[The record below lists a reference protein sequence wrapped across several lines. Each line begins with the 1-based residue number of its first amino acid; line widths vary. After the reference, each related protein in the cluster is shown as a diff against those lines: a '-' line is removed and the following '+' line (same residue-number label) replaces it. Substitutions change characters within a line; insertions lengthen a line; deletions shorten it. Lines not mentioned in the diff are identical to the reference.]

1 MLKVGD
7 KAPVFKL
14 PDSNGNE
21 QLLTDFLNESQIVI
35 LFFPLAFS
43 DVCSKEMCSV
53 RDNMKMYRSLD
64 VTVIGISVDSIFT
77 LKAFKKVRNLN
88 FRLLSDFNKEVSR
101 QYDVLCDNYY
111 GMKGVSKRASFVISQ
126 NGLIKHVEVLEDSG
140 ELPDFRAILKSITS

>member
-21 QLLTDFLNESQIVI
+21 QSLTDFLNGKKIVI
-35 LFFPLAFS
+35 LFFPVAFS
-43 DVCSKEMCSV
+43 DICTEEMCNV

-64 VTVIGISVDSIFT
+64 ATVIGISVDSIFT
-77 LKAFKKVRNLN
+77 LKAFKKARNLN

-101 QYDVLCDNYY
+101 QYDVLYDNYY
-111 GMKGVSKRASFVISQ
+111 GMKGVSKRASFVIDRD
-126 NGLIKHVEVLEDSG
+126 GFIKYVQVLEDSG
-140 ELPDFRAILKSITS
+140 DLPDFKAILKSISS